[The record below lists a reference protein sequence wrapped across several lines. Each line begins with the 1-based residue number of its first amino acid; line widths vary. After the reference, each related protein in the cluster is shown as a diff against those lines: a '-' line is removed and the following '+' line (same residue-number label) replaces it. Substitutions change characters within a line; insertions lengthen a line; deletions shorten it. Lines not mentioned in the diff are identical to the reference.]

1 MPPNLPP
8 SLPDASASSAAA
20 TGAGE
25 NFGLQAPGD
34 ARNCRV
40 LVLYA
45 HPNPAVSRV
54 TRKLADAA
62 RLHDGVVLD
71 DLYESYPDFYID
83 VARERALLSNAQA
96 LVLLF
101 PTQWYAAPALLKEW
115 FDVVLHDAWQVD
127 RVKPAAG
134 GIRRQCWVVTS
145 TGSALDDYT
154 PGRRHG
160 RPLLDYLAPLE
171 QTARVCGMQWLD
183 PLVLYSAHDVGSAAV
198 DAHLARF
205 QAALAVLTGNTDAR
219 AASGD
224 GIVRVPDSG
233 AAHGN

>member
-1 MPPNLPP
+1 LPPNPLQPPALP
-8 SLPDASASSAAA
+8 AAA
-20 TGAGE
+20 TGSAE
-25 NFGLQAPGD
+25 NFGLQAPSD
-34 ARNCRV
+34 ARDCRV

-45 HPNPAVSRV
+45 HPNPRVSRIN
-54 TRKLADAA
+54 RKLADAA
-62 RLHDGVVLD
+62 RLHAGVVLD

-83 VARERALLSNAQA
+83 VARERALVSNAQV
-96 LVLLF
+96 LVLVF
-101 PTQWYAAPALLKEW
+101 PTQWYACPALLKEW

-134 GIRRQCWVVTS
+134 AARRQCWVVTS
-145 TGSALDDYT
+145 TGSAQADYA

-183 PLVLYSAHDVGSAAV
+183 PLVLYSAHEVGSAAV
-198 DAHLARF
+198 DAHVARF
-205 QAALAVLTGNTDAR
+205 QAALARLAR
-219 AASGD
+219 GADTSD
-224 GIVRVPDSG
+224 GAVRATASG